1 MQGYNLMVT
10 GIIWMEVEDVMN
22 LSSVRKAADW
32 YYYDEEGHLVMDRFE
47 DWRIPVYFPEQRSSI
62 SWIEDRE

>member
-22 LSSVRKAADW
+22 LSSVRKVQTGTIMMRKVIW
-32 YYYDEEGHLVMDRFE
+32 
-47 DWRIPVYFPEQRSSI
+47 
-62 SWIEDRE
+62 